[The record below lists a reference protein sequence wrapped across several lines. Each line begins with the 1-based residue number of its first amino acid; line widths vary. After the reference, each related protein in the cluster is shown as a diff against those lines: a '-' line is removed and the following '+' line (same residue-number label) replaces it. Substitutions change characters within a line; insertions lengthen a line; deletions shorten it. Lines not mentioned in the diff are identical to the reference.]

1 MSEVFALLRNCHAF
15 VCRCLAICLCALLLA
30 PCAYANIITKP
41 MCKAYNNVIDN
52 QFIGVSAMG
61 ALTLIL
67 LKWKFMDKSEEAMS
81 GLTKTGI
88 ATSALL
94 SLPTVIGWFGAQP
107 C

>member
-1 MSEVFALLRNCHAF
+1 MTG
-15 VCRCLAICLCALLLA
+15 CLCALLLA
-30 PCAYANIITKP
+30 PCAHANIITKP

-52 QFIGVSAMG
+52 EFIGVSAMG

-81 GLTKTGI
+81 GMTKTGI